1 MAHELPPLPYDKAAL
16 EPHIS
21 ARTLEFHYGKH
32 HAGYVKKL
40 NDAIPGTEF
49 EDATLEETIK
59 KASGG
64 IFNNAAQ
71 VFNHSFYWQCM
82 SPGSGGEPSGE
93 LAAALAEAFGSVA
106 AFKDRFSEQAGGL
119 FGSGWAWLVQKP
131 DGSLQ
136 IEQTGNAGCPVASGD
151 QPLLTCDVWE
161 HAYYLDYQ
169 NARPDYIAA
178 FWKVVN
184 WDFVARNFAG

>member
-1 MAHELPPLPYDKAAL
+1 MAHELPPLPYDQAAL

-21 ARTLEFHYGKH
+21 SRTLEFHYGKH

-49 EDATLEETIK
+49 EDASLEETIR

-71 VFNHSFYWQCM
+71 VYNHSFYWQCM
-82 SPGSGGEPSGE
+82 SPDGGGDPEGG
-93 LAAALAEAFGSVA
+93 LAEALGKHFGSVE
-106 AFKDRFSEQAGGL
+106 AFRKQFSAQAGGL
-119 FGSGWAWLVQKP
+119 FGSGWAWLVKKP
-131 DGSLQ
+131 DGSLA
-136 IEQTGNAGCPVASGD
+136 IEQTGNAGCPIASGD

-184 WDFVARNFAG
+184 WDFVARNLGA